1 MLQEFVELADATE
14 LDAEELMQLDMN
26 GKLDYNVSVSGLLAV

>member
-1 MLQEFVELADATE
+1 MLQGFVELADVTE

-26 GKLDYNVSVSGLLAV
+26 GKLDYNVSVSGLLVV